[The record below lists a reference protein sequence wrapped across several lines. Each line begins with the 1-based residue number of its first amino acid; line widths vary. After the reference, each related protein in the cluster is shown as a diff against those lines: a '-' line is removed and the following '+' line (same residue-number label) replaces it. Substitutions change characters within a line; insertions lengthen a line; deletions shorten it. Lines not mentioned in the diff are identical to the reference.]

1 MAVAFV
7 STTLS
12 LTALTIRR
20 LESIW
25 ATGDPVMTVTRTAA
39 VVTPIGI
46 PTVIVIIAVVG
57 TTAIGIGTPTGATV
71 VTGVTDGAL
80 LQAAAVE
87 DTRLTTGVVGA
98 TREARPEEA
107 ALSEVPDGTMR
118 LRPQRPLQPVQL
130 MRLVGE
136 RVRHGMGK
144 DQNVFKWRRISQQSC
159 LPKIPV
165 QVFAKFSYF
174 YP

>member
-7 STTLS
+7 WTTLS
-12 LTALTIRR
+12 LIALTIRR

-25 ATGDPVMTVTRTAA
+25 ATGGPVTTATRTAV
-39 VVTPIGI
+39 VVTPIEI
-46 PTVIVIIAVVG
+46 LTVIVIIVVVG

-80 LQAAAVE
+80 PQAVAVD
-87 DTRLTTGVVGA
+87 DTRPTTGVVGA

-118 LRPQRPLQPVQL
+118 LRPQRLLQPVQL

-136 RVRHGMGK
+136 RFRHGMGK
-144 DQNVFKWRRISQQSC
+144 DQNVFK
-159 LPKIPV
+159 
-165 QVFAKFSYF
+165 
-174 YP
+174 